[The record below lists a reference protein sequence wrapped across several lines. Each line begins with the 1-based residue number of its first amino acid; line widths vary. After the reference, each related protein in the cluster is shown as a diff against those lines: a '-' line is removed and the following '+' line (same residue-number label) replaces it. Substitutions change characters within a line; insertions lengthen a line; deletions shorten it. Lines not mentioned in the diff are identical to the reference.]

1 MTQLVKINKSQ
12 VPAKLE
18 DIQKFI
24 LIGRAVLKA
33 HLAKIRAL
41 DQIGETFAAKSAAL
55 ADAQD
60 LTEALIA
67 AESKLGE
74 MLAKIERK
82 PKREHGSEGGT
93 IPSLPSG
100 INKKQSHFAQ
110 AIASRKDVAERVMSQ
125 ARSEKRIATPEEVYR
140 EIKID
145 QRDQRINDERTK
157 RVDDISGIDI
167 RHGDFKKVL
176 SDVQDID
183 AIITDPPYPKEYIQC
198 FSDLSLF
205 ASEHLKDNGFL
216 ISYSGQYNL
225 PEVIQR
231 LSEHMTYVWTFCL
244 YHVGKKQLVNGVNIM
259 CGWKPVLI
267 FSKGNKKMRFS
278 AYDVLTSEAMEK
290 HSHEWQQSE
299 SGVRQLIEIFSSPG
313 ELVCDPFAGSGT
325 FLKVAN
331 GMNRNTIGAEIDKTK
346 K

>member
-82 PKREHGSEGGT
+82 PKKEQGSGAGT
-93 IPSLPSG
+93 LFSLPSG

-110 AIASRKDVAERVMSQ
+110 AIASNDV
-125 ARSEKRIATPEEVYR
+125 
-140 EIKID
+140 
-145 QRDQRINDERTK
+145 
-157 RVDDISGIDI
+157 
-167 RHGDFKKVL
+167 KK
-176 SDVQDID
+176 
-183 AIITDPPYPKEYIQC
+183 
-198 FSDLSLF
+198 
-205 ASEHLKDNGFL
+205 
-216 ISYSGQYNL
+216 
-225 PEVIQR
+225 
-231 LSEHMTYVWTFCL
+231 
-244 YHVGKKQLVNGVNIM
+244 
-259 CGWKPVLI
+259 
-267 FSKGNKKMRFS
+267 
-278 AYDVLTSEAMEK
+278 
-290 HSHEWQQSE
+290 
-299 SGVRQLIEIFSSPG
+299 
-313 ELVCDPFAGSGT
+313 
-325 FLKVAN
+325 
-331 GMNRNTIGAEIDKTK
+331 
-346 K
+346 